1 MENKIEIFKNN
12 EFGEVRT
19 LVINDEPWFVGK
31 DVAKILGYSNA
42 SKAVSVHVDN
52 EDKLFKMLDVADS
65 QIGNVSKGQSKT
77 ALINESGLYSLILSS
92 KLPTARKFKKWV
104 TSEVLPSIR
113 KHGLYALDDVLNN
126 PDFLIKA
133 LTDLKAERAKSA
145 ELAKTVKELEPKA
158 SYADMIMKSKTL
170 MPITTI
176 AKDYGMSGTAMN
188 KLLHGLGIIYRVGKQ
203 WVLYNKYQSEGYVSS
218 DTVPVVHT
226 NGEQDFV
233 LHTKWTQKGRMF
245 LYNKLKEIEILPL
258 IEKNIDN

>member
-1 MENKIEIFKNN
+1 MENNIEIFKNN
-12 EFGEVRT
+12 EFGEIRT
-19 LVINDEPWFVGK
+19 LSINEEPWFVGK
-31 DVAKILGYSNA
+31 DVAKVLGYSNPR
-42 SKAVSVHVDN
+42 KALIDHVDSD
-52 EDKLFKMLDVADS
+52 DKIDGVTIRDS
-65 QIGNVSKGQSKT
+65 IGRNQNPIF
-77 ALINESGLYSLILSS
+77 INESGLYSLILSS

-133 LTDLKAERAKSA
+133 LTDLKAERARNA
-145 ELAKTVKELEPKA
+145 ELTKTVKELEPKA
-158 SYADMIMKSKTL
+158 SYADMIMKSKSL
-170 MPITTI
+170 MPITAI

>member
-1 MENKIEIFKNN
+1 MTI
-12 EFGEVRT
+12 
-19 LVINDEPWFVGK
+19 D
-31 DVAKILGYSNA
+31 
-42 SKAVSVHVDN
+42 
-52 EDKLFKMLDVADS
+52 LDIPNRGLA
-65 QIGNVSKGQSKT
+65 I
-77 ALINESGLYSLILSS
+77 INESGLYSLILSS
-92 KLPTARKFKKWV
+92 KLLSAKKFKKWV

-133 LTDLKAERAKSA
+133 LTDLKAERARNA
-145 ELAKTVKELEPKA
+145 ELSKTVKELEPKA
-158 SYADMIMKSKTL
+158 SYADMIMKSKSL
-170 MPITTI
+170 LPITAI

-203 WVLYNKYQSEGYVSS
+203 WVLYNKYQAEGYVSS
-218 DTVPVVHT
+218 DTIPVVHT